1 MTINDQIN
9 FSNPSDTL
17 KTSYKII
24 SAIQN
29 ERKGSQLMA
38 LAIVTRVLMNK
49 LDVYAPDFLSKVDA
63 VIRDA
68 YDTLD
73 VDYIRAIE
81 MYVEKELVNE

>member
-9 FSNPSDTL
+9 FSNPTDTL

-38 LAIVTRVLMNK
+38 LAIVTRVLMSK
-49 LDVYAPDFLSKVDA
+49 LVIYAPDFLSKVDA

-68 YDTLD
+68 HNTLD

-81 MYVEKELVNE
+81 MYVDKEIVNK